1 MKRSFLIIF
10 LVCMSVSFVH
20 AQDSSYYVENSA
32 PVQVSIFTPYACP
45 PGLNTVRGARLN
57 LIYGDTMN
65 VYGLD
70 CGLIQRASNNVDA
83 LQVGAVNITGRTG
96 PFQCALI
103 LNNSDKMTGLQI
115 GLFNFTGELSGL
127 QIGLINKSKTRIL
140 PIINW
145 SD

>member
-1 MKRSFLIIF
+1 MKKLFLLIIIIG
-10 LVCMSVSFVH
+10 LSASFSF
-20 AQDSSYYVENSA
+20 AQDPAYYVEDSA

-57 LIYGDTMN
+57 LIYGDIMN

-70 CGLIQRASNNVDA
+70 CGLIQRASSNVDA
-83 LQVGAVNITGRTG
+83 LQVGAVNITGLTR

-127 QIGLINKSKTRIL
+127 QIGLINKSRTRIL
-140 PIINW
+140 PLVNW